1 MVATSRGY
9 GFNASHTLA
18 YSLVALQEMNLAYKF
33 PIVFWNCA
41 CLITDSGGAE
51 EESNE
56 EDEEELNFENSE
68 EEIET

>member
-1 MVATSRGY
+1 
-9 GFNASHTLA
+9 
-18 YSLVALQEMNLAYKF
+18 MNLAYKF